1 MKHLILGNGPAG
13 VIAAESIRKL
23 APQDEIVM
31 VGSEAEP
38 PYSRMAI
45 PYLLVG
51 NIQEQGTYLRKS
63 ADHFDKLNIRQVTGK
78 AVGLDVKAKT
88 VTLESGDVVGYDK
101 LLIATGAR
109 PIRPPIAGM
118 DLPGVHPCWTLAD
131 ARAIIELAKPG
142 SRVLQMGAGFIG
154 CIIMEAL
161 AMRGVKLTVVEMGN
175 RMVPRMMTQAAGT
188 MIKDWVQK
196 KGVAVFTD
204 TKVEGIAQPGLLS
217 GIAGVF
223 TGNTPVPLQA
233 KLSDGTLLDC
243 DLIISATGVKP
254 NLDFISGS
262 GIEVDAGVL
271 VDDSMATNIPDVFA
285 AGDVTQARD
294 FSTGQKV
301 VNMIQP
307 AAADD
312 ARTAALAMLGRKAP
326 GRGTFAMNVLDTLGL
341 IAASFGQWWGA
352 QGGQSVELKD
362 DERFRYLRLEFKDD
376 VLVGATSLGLTDHVG
391 VLRGLIQGQVKLGE
405 WKDTLLS
412 DPSRLMEAYL
422 ATAQSQTAWGVAK
435 SAA

>member
-13 VIAAESIRKL
+13 VIAAESIRKMR
-23 APQDEIVM
+23 PHDEIIM
-31 VGSEAEP
+31 VGSEPEP

-63 ADHFDKLNIRQVTGK
+63 VDHFERLNIHQRAGK
-78 AVGLDVKAKT
+78 ATALDVKAKT
-88 VTLESGDVVGYDK
+88 VTLESGDVLAYDK

-131 ARAIIELAKPG
+131 ARKIIELAKPG
-142 SRVLQMGAGFIG
+142 ARVLQMGAGFIG

-175 RMVPRMMTQAAGT
+175 RMVPRMMTEGAGT
-188 MIKDWVQK
+188 MIKAWVQK
-196 KGVAVFTD
+196 KGVTVFTD
-204 TKVEGIAQPGLLS
+204 TRVEAIGS
-217 GIAGVF
+217 GADA
-223 TGNTPVPLQA
+223 PLQA
-233 KLSDGTLLDC
+233 KLGNGQTLDC

-254 NLDFISGS
+254 NLDFIAGS
-262 GIEVDAGVL
+262 GIEVDAGIL
-271 VDDSMATNIPDVFA
+271 VDDNMATNIADVYA

-294 FSTGQKV
+294 FSTGEKV

-312 ARTAALAMLGRKAP
+312 ARTAAMAMIGKTAP

-352 QGGQSVELKD
+352 EDGQSVELKD
-362 DERFRYLRLEFKDD
+362 EQRFKYLRLEFKGD
-376 VLVGATSLGLTDHVG
+376 VLIGATSLGLTDHVG

-405 WKDTLLS
+405 WKDILLS

-422 ATAQSQTAWGVAK
+422 ASAQAQTQWGVVK